1 MFSARYIF
9 AGVGNLCQFKR
20 FKRLKGFLKVLVIKK
35 ITLGAEVAGYA
46 EIPTFSTL
54 WKRGKT
60 LAMGDFRDKGIIV

>member
-1 MFSARYIF
+1 LFSARYIF

-46 EIPTFSTL
+46 KIPTFCTL
-54 WKRGKT
+54 WKRGKD
-60 LAMGDFRDKGIIV
+60 LLWGILEIRGL